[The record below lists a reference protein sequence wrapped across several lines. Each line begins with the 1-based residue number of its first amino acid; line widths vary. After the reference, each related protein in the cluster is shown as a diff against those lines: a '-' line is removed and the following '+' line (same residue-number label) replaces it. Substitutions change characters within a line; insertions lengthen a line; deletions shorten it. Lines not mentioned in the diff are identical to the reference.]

1 MKVIEMKTKTA
12 PTWNKY
18 QYIIEDTKT
27 EAVLID
33 YVYDQS
39 LVLAYDKVVKLVEVM
54 NAKKDGHKWQVKC
67 IENWPAS

>member
-1 MKVIEMKTKTA
+1 MKIKTT

-18 QYIIEDTKT
+18 QCIIEDTKT

-67 IENWPAS
+67 IENQSA

>member
-1 MKVIEMKTKTA
+1 MKIKTT

-18 QYIIEDTKT
+18 QCIIEDTKT

>member
-1 MKVIEMKTKTA
+1 MKITKT

-18 QYIIEDTKT
+18 QCIIEDTKT

-39 LVLAYDKVVKLVEVM
+39 LVLAYDKAVKLVEVM

>member
-1 MKVIEMKTKTA
+1 MKTKTT

-18 QYIIEDTKT
+18 QCIIEDTKT

-67 IENWPAS
+67 IENWPAN

>member
-1 MKVIEMKTKTA
+1 MKTKTA

-18 QYIIEDTKT
+18 QYIIKDDKT
-27 EAVLID
+27 DSVMISYAYAE
-33 YVYDQS
+33 S

-67 IENWPAS
+67 IENQSAN

>member
-1 MKVIEMKTKTA
+1 MKTKTA
-12 PTWNKY
+12 PTWDKY

-27 EAVLID
+27 ESVLIS
-33 YVYDQS
+33 YAYAES

>member
-1 MKVIEMKTKTA
+1 MKTKTA

-18 QYIIEDTKT
+18 QYIIKDDKT
-27 EAVLID
+27 DSVLID
-33 YVYDQS
+33 YAYAES

-67 IENWPAS
+67 IENQSAN

>member
-1 MKVIEMKTKTA
+1 MKIKTT

-18 QYIIEDTKT
+18 QCIIEDTKT

-39 LVLAYDKVVKLVEVM
+39 LVLAYDKVVKLVEVL

-67 IENWPAS
+67 IENQFAN

>member
-1 MKVIEMKTKTA
+1 MKTKTT

-18 QYIIEDTKT
+18 QCIIEDTKT

-67 IENWPAS
+67 IENQFAS

>member
-1 MKVIEMKTKTA
+1 MKIKTT

-18 QYIIEDTKT
+18 QCIIEDTKT

-67 IENWPAS
+67 IENQFAN

>member
-1 MKVIEMKTKTA
+1 MKITKT

-18 QYIIEDTKT
+18 QCIIEDTKT

-33 YVYDQS
+33 YVYAES

-54 NAKKDGHKWQVKC
+54 NTKKDGHKWQVKC

>member
-1 MKVIEMKTKTA
+1 MKTKTA

-27 EAVLID
+27 ESVLIS
-33 YVYDQS
+33 YAYAES

-67 IENWPAS
+67 IENRSAS

>member
-1 MKVIEMKTKTA
+1 MKITKT

-18 QYIIEDTKT
+18 QCIIEDTKT

-33 YVYDQS
+33 YVYAES

>member
-1 MKVIEMKTKTA
+1 MKITKT

-18 QYIIEDTKT
+18 QCIIEDTKT

-33 YVYDQS
+33 YVYAES
-39 LVLAYDKVVKLVEVM
+39 LVLAYDKVVKLVEVL

-67 IENWPAS
+67 VENMSAS

>member
-1 MKVIEMKTKTA
+1 MRRSHLSRCDRVHYAYAE
-12 PTWNKY
+12 
-18 QYIIEDTKT
+18 
-27 EAVLID
+27 
-33 YVYDQS
+33 S

>member
-1 MKVIEMKTKTA
+1 MKITKT

-27 EAVLID
+27 KAVLID
-33 YVYDQS
+33 YAYAES

>member
-1 MKVIEMKTKTA
+1 MKITKT

-18 QYIIEDTKT
+18 QCIIEDTKT

-33 YVYDQS
+33 YAYAES

-67 IENWPAS
+67 IENWPAN

>member
-1 MKVIEMKTKTA
+1 MKTKTSQ
-12 PTWNKY
+12 TWNKY

-27 EAVLID
+27 EFVLID
-33 YVYDQS
+33 YTYAES

-67 IENWPAS
+67 IENQSAN

>member
-1 MKVIEMKTKTA
+1 MKTKTSQ
-12 PTWNKY
+12 TWNKY

-27 EAVLID
+27 ESVLID
-33 YVYDQS
+33 YAYAES

-67 IENWPAS
+67 IENKSAN

>member
-1 MKVIEMKTKTA
+1 MKTKTT

-18 QYIIEDTKT
+18 QCIIEDTKT

-67 IENWPAS
+67 IENQFAN

>member
-1 MKVIEMKTKTA
+1 MKTKTT
-12 PTWNKY
+12 PTWNMY
-18 QYIIEDTKT
+18 QCIIEDTKT

-33 YVYDQS
+33 YVYAES

>member
-1 MKVIEMKTKTA
+1 MKIKMA

-27 EAVLID
+27 EVVLIS
-33 YVYDQS
+33 YTYAES
-39 LVLAYDKVVKLVEVM
+39 LVLAYDKVVKLVEVL

-67 IENWPAS
+67 IENQSAN

>member
-1 MKVIEMKTKTA
+1 MKITKT

-18 QYIIEDTKT
+18 QCIIEDTKT
-27 EAVLID
+27 EAALID

-39 LVLAYDKVVKLVEVM
+39 LVLAYDKVVKLVEVL

-67 IENWPAS
+67 IENQFAS

>member
-1 MKVIEMKTKTA
+1 MKTKTA

-18 QYIIEDTKT
+18 QYIIKDDKT
-27 EAVLID
+27 DSVLID
-33 YVYDQS
+33 YAYAES

-67 IENWPAS
+67 IEN

>member
-1 MKVIEMKTKTA
+1 MKTKTA

-18 QYIIEDTKT
+18 QYIIKDDKT
-27 EAVLID
+27 DSVLID
-33 YVYDQS
+33 YAYAES